1 MEGKK
6 FIQIMDECVDQQKL
20 MKMLVMEML
29 MPKLEEF
36 VASTDNAYDD
46 MLVKGIKEFMEKVQ
60 L

>member
-6 FIQIMDECVDQQKL
+6 IVQILDECVDQQKL
-20 MKMLVMEML
+20 VKMVLMEL
-29 MPKLEEF
+29 IMPKLEEF
-36 VASTDNAYDD
+36 VASTENSYDD